1 MTDLA
6 GPSAARVPDSPI
18 IGEHEMRHRQPHRY
32 LRDRPQVFLAEPH
45 EVQFFNRRKVGQST
59 DVV

>member
-6 GPSAARVPDSPI
+6 VPSAARVPDFLI

-32 LRDRPQVFLAEPH
+32 LRDRPEVFLAEPH
-45 EVQFFNRRKVGQST
+45 QV
-59 DVV
+59 